1 MGGRAVRSAVRA
13 PEYFWLGQR
22 ACVRPSTC
30 GAEPDPFPAS
40 RSATSSGRGT
50 RRQEPRCAHYH
61 ILPVQDMHQYTS
73 TIVTKQRKPKPY
85 QTSPYQHDSNET
97 TKTKIVTK
105 RRKP

>member
-1 MGGRAVRSAVRA
+1 MGKGGQISGYHLSISGWGKGPAFDPERAVRS
-13 PEYFWLGQR
+13 L
-22 ACVRPSTC
+22 
-30 GAEPDPFPAS
+30 DPFPAS

-50 RRQEPRCAHYH
+50 RRQPRCAHYH

-97 TKTKIVTK
+97 TNPKIVTK